1 MRVELSLL
9 AETMFYANKEQYLDS
24 KSGRIIDDSL
34 QPSEASEHGYLRI
47 PKYSVA
53 YVRQQYMDYMH
64 AHGIIDS
71 AQMIEFTKYPR
82 FNLEKNRNSSTVE
95 AEYISRVHNLCEAI
109 GMESDS
115 YGLPD
120 QVCSH
125 PTYDDFESAKILE
138 LAKIWCQENGIDTYN
153 YFDIPCSEEE
163 QKRREEDERRTWM
176 IWYNRP
182 SSMALYNREDFERI
196 IDKKIEIMHNE
207 WLEKKKIYDASI
219 SNK

>member
-1 MRVELSLL
+1 MRVELSSL
-9 AETMFYANKEQYLDS
+9 AETMFYENKEQYLDS
-24 KSGRIIDDSL
+24 KNGRIIDDSL
-34 QPSEASEHGYLRI
+34 PYEASKHGCLRI

-53 YVRQQYMDYMH
+53 YVRQQYMDYMR

-71 AQMIEFTKYPR
+71 AQMIGFTKYPR
-82 FNLEKNRNSSTVE
+82 FNLEKSRNPSAVE

-115 YGLPD
+115 YCLPD
-120 QVCSH
+120 QVRNH

-163 QKRREEDERRTWM
+163 QKRKEEDERRTWM

-182 SSMALYNREDFERI
+182 SSMALYNREDFEHI

-219 SNK
+219 STE